1 MSQPPADA
9 STGPASPDAGVPVC
23 YRHTDRETY
32 IRCQRCGR
40 PICPDCMHDAAVGFQ
55 CPDCVR
61 EGARQTRQARA
72 PYGGR
77 LRGGPPVVTLT
88 LIGINLAVFLLI
100 QATGG
105 RQSRLL
111 TELGLMPT
119 GGAFVGTDGVPYLAE
134 GVSNG
139 APWQLLTS
147 MFTHLA
153 VWHIFFNLMALY
165 ILGPQLEQ
173 MLGRARYLLLYLMS
187 GLVGS
192 VAVYWL
198 AAPSSMTIGASGAIF
213 GLMGALLVVARKI
226 GADTSGLLALIGINT
241 VITVLGAQ
249 YISWQGHLGGLVGGL
264 VLGAALVY
272 APRTGRTA
280 WQALWV
286 SVVAVAL
293 LVLTVVRTLMLR

>member
-1 MSQPPADA
+1 MN
-9 STGPASPDAGVPVC
+9 
-23 YRHTDRETY
+23 
-32 IRCQRCGR
+32 
-40 PICPDCMHDAAVGFQ
+40 DAAVGFQ

-61 EGARQTRQARA
+61 QGARATRQGRT

-77 LRGGPPVVTLT
+77 VRGGPPVVTLT
-88 LIGINLAVFLLI
+88 LIGLNLLVFLLI

-111 TELGLMPT
+111 GELGLMPT
-119 GGAFVGTDGVPYLAE
+119 GGTFLDAEGFPYYAE
-134 GVSNG
+134 GVADG
-139 APWQLLTS
+139 AYWQLVTS
-147 MFTHLA
+147 MFTHLE

-165 ILGPQLEQ
+165 ILGPQLEHV
-173 MLGRARYLLLYLMS
+173 LGRARYLLLYLMS

-213 GLMGALLVVARKI
+213 GLMGALVVVARKI
-226 GADTSGLLALIGINT
+226 GADTSSLLALIGINT

-264 VLGAALVY
+264 LLGAALVH
-272 APRTGRTA
+272 APRGHRTA
-280 WQALWV
+280 WQALWLG
-286 SVVAVAL
+286 VVGVAIV
-293 LVLTVVRTLMLR
+293 VLTLVRTVVLR